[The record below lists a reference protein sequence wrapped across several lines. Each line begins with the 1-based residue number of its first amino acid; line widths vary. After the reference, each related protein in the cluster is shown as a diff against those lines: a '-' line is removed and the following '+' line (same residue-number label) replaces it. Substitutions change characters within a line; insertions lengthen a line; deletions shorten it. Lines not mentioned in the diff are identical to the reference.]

1 MWPRTGVGFQC
12 RVWASTERWSAAAG
26 RRPTTAL
33 LLLLICP
40 GHQITTL
47 LTPPPPRAL
56 FPELLDCIKG
66 FYEANCSQCGRF
78 FLGRFTLF
86 TGTKVFVWLM
96 SRSAASPGEVQW
108 WTTHGHGSGL
118 GMAGSVRRT
127 RAVTAADSGDQIT
140 QNPRPNS
147 RI

>member
-1 MWPRTGVGFQC
+1 MAPDRGWFPVQGVGEY
-12 RVWASTERWSAAAG
+12 REVVSSGWETTDDGTAAAADL
-26 RRPTTAL
+26 PWA
-33 LLLLICP
+33 
-40 GHQITTL
+40 QNNY
-47 LTPPPPRAL
+47 TPHSAPPRAL